1 MDALKVLAGHSEHK
15 PPSVPVKPAE
25 HLHSDALL
33 PPTAPSVPE
42 LAGQALHEAALVA
55 PVVDRKVFAGHEV
68 HAAGPLVVLYVP
80 VSHFTQS
87 PASERV

>member
-1 MDALKVLAGHSEHK
+1 VDALKVLAGHSEHK

-42 LAGQALHEAALVA
+42 LAGQDLHEAALVA
-55 PVVDRKVFAGHEV
+55 PVVDRKVFTGQEV
-68 HAAGPLVVLYVP
+68 HTAGPVVDFHMPTAHFKHVP
-80 VSHFTQS
+80 ST
-87 PASERV
+87 RV